1 MVERPIVT
9 FDGEV
14 LKRFKVAYDNAVAS
28 DSADFVFE
36 NNEFLTEYARYLIE
50 YLEQKFK

>member
-1 MVERPIVT
+1 MVDIVFT
-9 FDGEV
+9 AEV
-14 LKRFKVAYDNAVAS
+14 FKRFKAEYDYAVAS